1 MTQQRMSTER
11 RVGSAVLKAV
21 GIVVAAVGLSLLAV
35 VLRAYAVEWGV
46 MAPPS
51 ERGPDSDFA
60 DWSPLLMACAI
71 VAGGGALAFLGSL
84 LSARKFRYWATFAL
98 GTGALLALLL
108 LLGAIGA
115 PAWSWGLSWLVLGLA
130 SVALDLSEGQA

>member
-1 MTQQRMSTER
+1 MSTER

-21 GIVVAAVGLSLLAV
+21 GMVVAAGGLALLGV
-35 VLRAYAVEWGV
+35 VLHEYAVELGV
-46 MAPPS
+46 MAPPA

-84 LSARKFRYWATFAL
+84 LSARTFRYWATFAV
-98 GTGALLALLL
+98 GTGALLALAFLL
-108 LLGAIGA
+108 AALEV
-115 PAWSWGLSWLVLGLA
+115 PARSFALMWLVPVVSLTW
-130 SVALDLSEGQA
+130 DLTAREV